1 MEKLEIL
8 EYVGTFVAWI
18 CFPCVCLRSH
28 RNASTTLSSKDSVSF
43 PKLMLGSD
51 SFRSC
56 RRRSLVTSAAPTILS
71 SCKSSSPP
79 MESPSSFTGVHSPVA
94 DTSTLFSKPKFFFCW
109 FFSPAVPQ
117 THHRILIISSSSR
130 ERFSARDQASKRKKK
145 KKKQNR
151 SQKNQHRYL
160 RA

>member
-43 PKLMLGSD
+43 PKLMRGSD

-56 RRRSLVTSAAPTILS
+56 RRRCLVTSAPPTTLS
-71 SCKSSSPP
+71 SCKSSSPS

-94 DTSTLFSKPKFFFCW
+94 DTSTLFQNQDFFCR
-109 FFSPAVPQ
+109 FFPPAVPQ
-117 THHRILIISSSSR
+117 THHRILIISSSPR
-130 ERFSARDQASKRKKK
+130 ERFTARDQASKRKKK
-145 KKKQNR
+145 KQNQ